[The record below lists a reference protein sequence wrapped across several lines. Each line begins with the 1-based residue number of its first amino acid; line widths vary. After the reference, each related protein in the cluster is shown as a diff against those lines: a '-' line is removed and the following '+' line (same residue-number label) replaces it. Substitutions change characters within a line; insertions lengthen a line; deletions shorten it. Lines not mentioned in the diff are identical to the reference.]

1 MRINT
6 NISALNTY
14 NQYTRN
20 TNSASSAMAKL
31 SSGLRI
37 NSAADDAAGL
47 SISQKMGSQIAGLDQ
62 AERNAQDGVS
72 YLETAD
78 GGMSEISD
86 MLTRM
91 KELAVQSANGTYN
104 TDDKT
109 NIKAEMGSLKSAIS
123 DIVAGTNFNGNNVYS
138 NPTTIAYGAD
148 GSQTVTIAA
157 AGSTTT
163 LAGLTDSSS
172 AADIEGAITAVDTD
186 RATYGAQQDQL
197 NHVVNNMST
206 TSTNISAAKSRISD
220 VDMASEMSEYTKDNI
235 LVQAATSM
243 LAQAN
248 SMPQGVL
255 KLLQ

>member
-20 TNSASSAMAKL
+20 TNAAGSAMQKL

-37 NSAADDAAGL
+37 NSASDDAAGL
-47 SISQKMGSQIAGLDQ
+47 SISQKMGSQIAGLKQ
-62 AERNAQDGVS
+62 AERNAQDGIS
-72 YLETAD
+72 YLTTAD

-91 KELAVQSANGTYN
+91 KELKVQSANGTYSSDDQTNISSEMNALGSAIDNILSN
-104 TDDKT
+104 TD
-109 NIKAEMGSLKSAIS
+109 
-123 DIVAGTNFNGNNVYS
+123 FNGINVFTS
-138 NPTTIAYGAD
+138 TTTIAYGAD
-148 GSQTVTIAA
+148 GSQTLTIGNATFTGA
-157 AGSTTT
+157 
-163 LAGLTDSSS
+163 LSSS
-172 AADIEGAITAVDTD
+172 SSVTDIETAITTVNTD
-186 RATYGAQQDQL
+186 RASYGAQTNQL

-206 TSTNISAAKSRISD
+206 TSTNISAAQSRIRD
-220 VDMASEMSEYTKDNI
+220 IDMASEMSQYTKDNI